1 MQESDG
7 TELDG
12 ATSKKL
18 AYIFVASGSCRK
30 KMNVNDS
37 YFEFHKPGSIGYF
50 HRNHIQKV
58 NSGHWGFQKNYF
70 WQS

>member
-18 AYIFVASGSCRK
+18 AYILVASGSCRK

-37 YFEFHKPGSIGYF
+37 YFEFHKPSGIGYF
-50 HRNHIQKV
+50 RCNQIQKV